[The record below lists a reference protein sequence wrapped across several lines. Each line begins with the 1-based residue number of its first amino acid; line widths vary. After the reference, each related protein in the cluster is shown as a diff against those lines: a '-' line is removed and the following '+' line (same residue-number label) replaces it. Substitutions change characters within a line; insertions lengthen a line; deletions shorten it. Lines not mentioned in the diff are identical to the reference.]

1 MAHVLIIGM
10 TESGKTSLAKLLN
23 EEYRRAGVCSIVL
36 DPLNDPGWRP
46 GEDCFQTRDK
56 RRFLDVVKKSRSC
69 NVFVD
74 EAGESVGQYATEMHW
89 LGTRARHYG
98 HSAHFICQR
107 TVQVATTV
115 RDQCSILYLFCV
127 SKKDSLTLAD
137 EWNRDIIKNASNLG
151 KGEFYIIKKFEPVK
165 YGKTVLNQDGTISV
179 QVSDNPKLHKQSEK
193 SNTGV

>member
-1 MAHVLIIGM
+1 MSHVLIIGM
-10 TESGKTSLAKLLN
+10 TESGKTTLAKELN
-23 EEYRRAGVCSIVL
+23 KRYRAQGTASIVL
-36 DPLNDPGWRP
+36 DPLNDPGWQA

-56 RRFLDVVKKSRSC
+56 KRFLEVVKNSRSC

-115 RDQCSILYLFCV
+115 RDQCKTLYLFNV
-127 SKKDSLTLAD
+127 SKKDSITLAD
-137 EWNRDIIKNASNLG
+137 EWNREIIKDSFKLG
-151 KGEFYIIKKFEPVK
+151 QGEFFIIRKFKPVQ
-165 YGKTVLNQDGTISV
+165 YGKMHKAPDGRITIE
-179 QVSDNPKLHKQSEK
+179 VSDNPGIHDYSETD
-193 SNTGV
+193 NAG